1 MADVRILQTE
11 RGCTNGFSIHR
22 ICTFSFR
29 TEKWQDGV
37 LYQIVPDMTL
47 RTTIIWNVIRIFF
60 QIFLFHMRN
69 EWMILTETLLY
80 ICHTFYVLRPMFTVF
95 LVWHPLE
102 CERDDSIGGGKSMW
116 KRKGFENVEM
126 ASIHHDED
134 SPIHNIWSL
143 HWGCCCTVD
152 PHISHTQFPTFCE
165 RAAKTVPLQQLL
177 TQASQ

>member
-1 MADVRILQTE
+1 MIL
-11 RGCTNGFSIHR
+11 G
-22 ICTFSFR
+22 
-29 TEKWQDGV
+29 
-37 LYQIVPDMTL
+37 
-47 RTTIIWNVIRIFF
+47 TTIIWNVIRIFF

-102 CERDDSIGGGKSMW
+102 CERDDSIDGGGKSMW
-116 KRKGFENVEM
+116 KRKGFENVVEM

-143 HWGCCCTVD
+143 HGVVVETPTLATHNFQPFVNELPKRSPCT
-152 PHISHTQFPTFCE
+152 
-165 RAAKTVPLQQLL
+165 TVPTTTNPSITIILDFISPKSLQPCHTLCPFRWLGLL
-177 TQASQ
+177 LSESKS